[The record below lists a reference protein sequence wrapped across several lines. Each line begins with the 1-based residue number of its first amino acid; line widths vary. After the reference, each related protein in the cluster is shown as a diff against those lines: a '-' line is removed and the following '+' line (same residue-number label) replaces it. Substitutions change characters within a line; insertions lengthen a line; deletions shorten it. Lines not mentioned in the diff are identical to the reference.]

1 MTHQKTNHH
10 PIKSQHRYLL
20 ALAIYAAC
28 THQLNAADGAQ
39 TTKPSTTLSAAAAAA
54 NAAVNAANSAASAAT
69 AAAAAATA
77 AVEAM
82 NAILPARER
91 IQNQET
97 INHQVPLNLAAPKD
111 VLLDQKNEI
120 YDNPVNFQN
129 ALINNENSTV
139 MADTNRNDL
148 GVTPKFAIPNE
159 KTLTGLIGQL
169 EVVVGADARKEFMQG
184 IAGFTSGDNNQVQ
197 AISNMD
203 LSQAIKASMG
213 FSRDVL
219 IASARMDQAKAQ
231 TGQARAFMLPS
242 LLFNHKAGNEIS
254 RPGSQIDATT
264 GKEVSKSNHYRRD
277 SIITLKQPLFDL
289 PGLYDY
295 QRRQVIEESRA
306 EGVRSSEGD
315 AYLATVNAYLSLA
328 STRLQANMAINYEN
342 QLKELFQYIDKR
354 ATAGAASN
362 SDKERVRARSLSA
375 RSSRVEQEAANAAA
389 GLELVRLINLAPNS
403 LRIPELEDLGASVLP
418 KTLEEAMPKAIN
430 ANPDIATL
438 KAELRAADLDKSVAT
453 GKLLPRLDLE
463 YTDSDILHAGGQLSG
478 QADQR
483 LMMVMNWS
491 VFNGG
496 SDMKLRDEKS
506 ARYMELSYRLDD
518 QQRKVIQSL
527 SAQYAT
533 LEATRSRILDGY
545 RELES
550 IATAAKAMSAR
561 MVSGNQSLLDMLDVY
576 DRYYQA
582 RTRLVTLHIQEMTAT
597 AQIARLVQGMPN
609 IDNIASAST
618 TKSSV
623 N

>member
-10 PIKSQHRYLL
+10 PIKSQQRYLL
-20 ALAIYAAC
+20 ALVIYAAC

-139 MADTNRNDL
+139 MADTNQNDL
-148 GVTPKFAIPNE
+148 GVTPKFAIPSE

-328 STRLQANMAINYEN
+328 STRLQANMAIDYEN

-453 GKLLPRLDLE
+453 GKLLPRFDLE